1 MNLSKNA
8 VRKNDITQPNVYANF
23 FSPKEEAKSETKK
36 EEPVAKDR
44 GKFLE
49 ILRQN
54 LSSSSEAALKYCGKM
69 SLGQV
74 NITKNL

>member
-1 MNLSKNA
+1 MSEKIMNLSKNA

-44 GKFLE
+44 GKFL
-49 ILRQN
+49 
-54 LSSSSEAALKYCGKM
+54 
-69 SLGQV
+69 
-74 NITKNL
+74 